1 MRTSASHSISLL
13 LALLAVAHIDAF
25 QLNIGRIIRIPSPSN
40 AFQRFSP
47 NPSSSSKSI
56 LLSQTATTSLED
68 SKCPVTQ
75 FGNRVTRN
83 LGRADKYFL
92 SRLIRIANHVPA
104 LMSLSYFG
112 LISMASMMSMGPMKG
127 GCDATLSNVLTRIV
141 GATTNAEFAALFPT
155 LVTPASFVF
164 LVWPLIA
171 VLQLIT
177 VSISAI
183 FPGEE
188 EILSQSDL
196 SALTIANLCSSAWLI
211 SSSNAL
217 AGALPLSSF
226 LVLPLVPIF
235 SGYPLRNKPKY
246 ILWAFQV
253 YSSFTTIASMLAF
266 TVEIQHGGRIP
277 LIGKV
282 GAEVASLVFLSLYSL
297 SSLSVANKTVA
308 KRLVNFGA
316 LSGILYN
323 RVTTVM
329 SAGALSGFGSLAL
342 SVSFLGT
349 VGCWFWS
356 VKSLFASSS
365 ARKMGFGS
373 SKTYPPLTTAPH
385 SITDKF
391 MGTWFV
397 IGVKPTPFETS
408 CSNAVETYTRVT
420 DTKPDSNYD
429 IKVDFQYN
437 KSDPITSPLKS
448 MGQKG
453 WIQGSNKNDSANWLV
468 SPSYIPIKLAYPIIE
483 VDAENYQYAV
493 IGNPQR
499 NYVWIL
505 SRTPTM
511 EDELYESMKK
521 KLVENHQYD
530 LEGLRK
536 VPQKWTR
543 AERAKRK
550 LEDVIPDEFLED
562 LN

>member
-1 MRTSASHSISLL
+1 MNILVHDRSASIILYFLPSPQHHRTILNTMRTSASHSISLL

-25 QLNIGRIIRIPSPSN
+25 QLNIGRFGIPSPSRN

-356 VKSLFASSS
+356 VKSLFLKSSS
-365 ARKMGFGS
+365 A
-373 SKTYPPLTTAPH
+373 
-385 SITDKF
+385 
-391 MGTWFV
+391 
-397 IGVKPTPFETS
+397 
-408 CSNAVETYTRVT
+408 
-420 DTKPDSNYD
+420 
-429 IKVDFQYN
+429 
-437 KSDPITSPLKS
+437 
-448 MGQKG
+448 
-453 WIQGSNKNDSANWLV
+453 
-468 SPSYIPIKLAYPIIE
+468 
-483 VDAENYQYAV
+483 
-493 IGNPQR
+493 
-499 NYVWIL
+499 
-505 SRTPTM
+505 
-511 EDELYESMKK
+511 
-521 KLVENHQYD
+521 
-530 LEGLRK
+530 
-536 VPQKWTR
+536 
-543 AERAKRK
+543 
-550 LEDVIPDEFLED
+550 
-562 LN
+562 

>member
-1 MRTSASHSISLL
+1 MRTRTSHSISLL

-25 QLNIGRIIRIPSPSN
+25 QLNTGRIRISRISPSK

-56 LLSQTATTSLED
+56 VISQTATTSPED
-68 SKCPVTQ
+68 SKYSDTQ
-75 FGNRVTRN
+75 FGNKVTRN
-83 LGRADKYFL
+83 LGRADKYLL

-112 LISMASMMSMGPMKG
+112 LISMASMMSMGPMRG
-127 GCDATLSNVLTRIV
+127 GCDATLSNVLTRTV

-196 SALTIANLCSSAWLI
+196 SALTIANLCSSAWLV
-211 SSSNAL
+211 SSSNAV

-246 ILWAFQV
+246 VLWAFQV

-282 GAEVASLVFLSLYSL
+282 GAEVASLMFLSLYSL
-297 SSLSVANKTVA
+297 SSLSVANKTGA

-323 RVTTVM
+323 RVTAIM
-329 SAGALSGFGSLAL
+329 SAGVGALSGFGSLAL

-356 VKSLFASSS
+356 VKSLFLSSS
-365 ARKMGFGS
+365 A
-373 SKTYPPLTTAPH
+373 
-385 SITDKF
+385 
-391 MGTWFV
+391 
-397 IGVKPTPFETS
+397 
-408 CSNAVETYTRVT
+408 
-420 DTKPDSNYD
+420 
-429 IKVDFQYN
+429 
-437 KSDPITSPLKS
+437 
-448 MGQKG
+448 
-453 WIQGSNKNDSANWLV
+453 
-468 SPSYIPIKLAYPIIE
+468 
-483 VDAENYQYAV
+483 
-493 IGNPQR
+493 
-499 NYVWIL
+499 
-505 SRTPTM
+505 
-511 EDELYESMKK
+511 
-521 KLVENHQYD
+521 
-530 LEGLRK
+530 
-536 VPQKWTR
+536 
-543 AERAKRK
+543 
-550 LEDVIPDEFLED
+550 
-562 LN
+562 